1 MPVSPNY
8 LSYVL
13 DQLTALGAVRSR
25 RMFGGIG
32 LYSGEL
38 FFGLIDDDVVYFK
51 VDDSNRADYT
61 SRGCKAFK
69 PFEGVVSM
77 NYYRVPEE
85 ILEEADDV
93 RAWARKA
100 LLVAAAAATA
110 KAPKKK
116 PKPANKK
123 RVAKPTRAKTPPVAR
138 AKKPARTK
146 K

>member
-1 MPVSPNY
+1 MPVSANY

-13 DQLTALGAVRSR
+13 DQLSALGAVHSR

-32 LYSGEL
+32 VYSGEL

-61 SRGCKAFK
+61 SRGCEAFQ

-85 ILEEADDV
+85 ILEDADEV
-93 RAWARKA
+93 CAWARKA
-100 LLVAAAAATA
+100 LSVAAAAAIA

-116 PKPANKK
+116 RKVSSK
-123 RVAKPTRAKTPPVAR
+123 RVAKAVRAKRSGKVR
-138 AKKPARTK
+138 AKK
-146 K
+146 

>member
-1 MPVSPNY
+1 MSVSANY

-13 DQLTALGAVRSR
+13 DQLSALGAVHSR

-61 SRGCKAFK
+61 SRGCEAFK
-69 PFEGVVSM
+69 PFEGAVSM

-85 ILEEADDV
+85 VLEEVDDV

-100 LLVAAAAATA
+100 LSVAAAAAIA
-110 KAPKKK
+110 KAPKKRVRK
-116 PKPANKK
+116 ASSK
-123 RVAKPTRAKTPPVAR
+123 RVVKTAR
-138 AKKPARTK
+138 AKKSRKAPAK
-146 K
+146 KK

>member
-1 MPVSPNY
+1 MPVSANY

-13 DQLTALGAVRSR
+13 DQLSALGAVHSR

-38 FFGLIDDDVVYFK
+38 FFGLIDDDDVYFK
-51 VDDSNRADYT
+51 VDDSNREDYT
-61 SRGCKAFK
+61 SRGCEAFK

-85 ILEEADDV
+85 VLEDADDV

-100 LLVAAAAATA
+100 LSVAATAALA
-110 KAPKKK
+110 KAPKKLRT
-116 PKPANKK
+116 ASSK
-123 RVAKPTRAKTPPVAR
+123 RVAKTVR
-138 AKKPARTK
+138 AKKSRKAAAK
-146 K
+146 KK